1 VLRVT
6 WSKAMDRFLQSA
18 AGETDMTERVVYLN
32 GTFVPES
39 KASVSVFDRSFMSGD
54 GIYDVARTF
63 GHKANKLLVHCRRFA
78 QSARY
83 TRIPLGHTA
92 EEMEAI
98 CLELFEHNKPLLA
111 GDDDYMFW
119 MIASRGIDPPSRN
132 PLEASK
138 ATVVAFNM
146 PINYARFAKFYK
158 HGAHLITASTRRTP
172 ADCLDPRAK
181 ITNKMN
187 HVMAEFEAKS
197 VDPEA
202 IALMLGTDGLV
213 AEASFANVF
222 FVRDGRVHTPR
233 SKNILL
239 GIMRE
244 NVIETAPK
252 ANVEIVE
259 GDFVPYDLY
268 LADEIF
274 ISTTSFSI
282 LPISKLNG
290 RAVGEGVPGPVTSRL
305 ISAWNRTVGLDVV
318 DQALSHLTPAQRQG
332 L

>member
-1 VLRVT
+1 VEH
-6 WSKAMDRFLQSA
+6 FLHSIA
-18 AGETDMTERVVYLN
+18 AGAVMNERVVYLN
-32 GTFVPES
+32 GSFVPES
-39 KASVSVFDRSFMSGD
+39 KATVSVFDRSFMGGD
-54 GIYDVARTF
+54 GIYDVARSF
-63 GHKANKLLVHCRRFA
+63 GHRPNKLLVHCRRFA

-92 EEMEAI
+92 EQMESI
-98 CLELFEHNKPLLA
+98 CLDLFERNKALLRD
-111 GDDDYMFW
+111 GDDYMFW

-132 PLEASK
+132 PLEAGK
-138 ATVVAFNM
+138 PTVVAFNL

-158 HGAHLITASTRRTP
+158 RGAHLITAATRRTP

-202 IALMLGTDGLV
+202 IALMLGTDGFV

-222 FVRDGRVHTPR
+222 FVRDGRVFTPR

-244 NVIETAPK
+244 NVVELAPK
-252 ANVEIVE
+252 ANVEVVE
-259 GDFVPYDLY
+259 GDFMPYDLY
-268 LADEIF
+268 LADEMF
-274 ISTTSFSI
+274 ITTTSFSI
-282 LPISKLNG
+282 LPISRLNG
-290 RAVGEGVPGPVTSRL
+290 RELAGGIPGPVTSRL
-305 ISAWNRTVGLDVV
+305 IAAWNRSVGLDVV
-318 DQALSHLTPAQRQG
+318 DQAFTHLSPAERQG
-332 L
+332 LS

>member
-1 VLRVT
+1 
-6 WSKAMDRFLQSA
+6 
-18 AGETDMTERVVYLN
+18 
-32 GTFVPES
+32 
-39 KASVSVFDRSFMSGD
+39 
-54 GIYDVARTF
+54 
-63 GHKANKLLVHCRRFA
+63 
-78 QSARY
+78 
-83 TRIPLGHTA
+83 
-92 EEMEAI
+92 
-98 CLELFEHNKPLLA
+98 
-111 GDDDYMFW
+111 
-119 MIASRGIDPPSRN
+119 
-132 PLEASK
+132 
-138 ATVVAFNM
+138 
-146 PINYARFAKFYK
+146 
-158 HGAHLITASTRRTP
+158 
-172 ADCLDPRAK
+172 
-181 ITNKMN
+181 
-187 HVMAEFEAKS
+187 MAEFEAKS

-244 NVIETAPK
+244 NVIDTAPR

-259 GDFVPYDLY
+259 GDFMPYDLY

-290 RAVGEGVPGPVTSRL
+290 RAVGDGVPGPVTSRL
-305 ISAWNRTVGLDVV
+305 IAAWNRTVGLDVV